1 MRQGAVRST
10 IYGCRLLIH
19 LSFLAVVFS
28 LFYLNKEP
36 QEARAQASGP
46 LRILSSNPRYFTDGT
61 GRAVYLTGFHTW
73 SNLVDRGQASPPE
86 RFDYE
91 RYLDRLARS
100 GHNFIRLWAWELP
113 EYSSAGAT
121 IHTSPQPWRRTGPGN
136 AVD

>member
-46 LRILSSNPRYFTDGT
+46 LRILSSNPRYFTDGS
-61 GRAVYLTGFHTW
+61 GRAVYLTGSHTW
-73 SNLVDRGQASPPE
+73 NTIQHFSSRALPGGS
-86 RFDYE
+86 FDGF
-91 RYLDRLARS
+91 LHWAK
-100 GHNFIRLWAWELP
+100 GFNHNFIRLWMVEHAWD
-113 EYSSAGAT
+113 
-121 IHTSPQPWRRTGPGN
+121 GN
-136 AVD
+136 S